1 MDDYSRNPGLMLA
14 WGELLC
20 REGVERIS
28 GYLWIPD
35 RQCAILGI
43 SQKAEAEL
51 NMQALAERGVP
62 VYRRQ
67 SGGGAVILAP
77 TMLCFGFIAP
87 GEWPEVAGIRE
98 SFHILTAP
106 VRQVL
111 QRLCGQEPEM
121 AGISDI
127 TLLDRAGV
135 RRKICGCAQMR
146 KRKGVLVHGT
156 LLVDTDLG
164 LLAELLRWPSEVPE
178 YRQGRAHETFCIT
191 LREASACAYSG
202 ADKAS
207 CPGAKPDTVHS
218 PARICHEIAEAA
230 GALGWRVLTPPSN
243 GKTETTGSVPEEGGA
258 MQELERLR
266 LEKYEN
272 PEWNLLRKRPR

>member
-1 MDDYSRNPGLMLA
+1 MEDYTRNPGLMLA

-35 RQCAILGI
+35 RPCAVLGI

-51 NMQALAERGVP
+51 NMQALTERGVP

-87 GEWPEVAGIRE
+87 GTAQEVAGIRE
-98 SFHILTAP
+98 SFHVLTAP

-111 QRLCGQEPEM
+111 QSRCAQEPEL

-127 TLLDRAGV
+127 TLRDGAGV

-156 LLVDTDLG
+156 LLVNTDLD
-164 LLAELLRWPSEVPE
+164 LLAQLLRWPSEVPE
-178 YRQGRAHETFCIT
+178 YREGRAHENFCIT
-191 LREASACAYSG
+191 LQEALAHAPSG
-202 ADKAS
+202 TDAT
-207 CPGAKPDTVHS
+207 CPDANQ
-218 PARICHEIAEAA
+218 PANLLTATICREIAEAA
-230 GALGWRVLTPPSN
+230 GALGWPVLTLPHN
-243 GKTETTGSVPEEGGA
+243 GNIVNIEDMTAEKQAVH
-258 MQELERLR
+258 ELERLR